1 MSQLSSMK
9 TCRFNC
15 ILLVALASLPFAS
28 FSQKPVQHRDISQR
42 GFIPQDSSMS
52 VHDTIIDHFVG
63 QWCWKKGDSIVEF
76 DFTKIKQDLGNSEY
90 IFEMDFIIGGYKV
103 LVGKKEIVNTI
114 GTKTLQGNSGG
125 IPNSLFF
132 YTFDNVKLTRTTL
145 VFKKVDGSKIWLEIG
160 KRGEWFP
167 SDKNLPFPTNI
178 MFTRKNKK
186 F

>member
-1 MSQLSSMK
+1 MK
-9 TCRFNC
+9 TSLFNC
-15 ILLVALASLPFAS
+15 TLLVALASLPFAS
-28 FSQKPVQHRDISQR
+28 SSQKPVWHIDISQR
-42 GFIPQDSSMS
+42 GLLLADTSIS

-76 DFTKIKQDLGNSEY
+76 DFAKIKHDFGNSEY
-90 IFEMDFIIGGYKV
+90 SIEMDLIVGGYKV

-114 GTKTLQGNSGG
+114 STKTLQGNSEG

-132 YTFDNVKLTRTTL
+132 YISDNIKFTRTKL
-145 VFKKVDGSKIWLEIG
+145 VFKKVDDNKIWLEIG

-178 MFTRKNKK
+178 IFMRKK
-186 F
+186 